1 MRVNYIKTDE
11 ELIEQIE
18 AHFKESKDHLNDWR
32 EETIKC
38 YAYVSGDQWDEEEIS
53 YLEEQGRP
61 PIVFNKTEVFVGAIA
76 GLEALNRME
85 VKFMQRVPGQASAYE
100 IMNAAA
106 QYINDDSDAED
117 HHSHAFKDLVTCGMG
132 WTDTFMRY
140 DTNAD
145 GDVAIERVDPLQM
158 FWDTR
163 STHRCLT
170 DARWV
175 MRIRD
180 GVSYEEL
187 KERWPDKADSVN
199 TGERLAVDL
208 DERSEPHS
216 ATTAWQYADDQ
227 SRRVGREDYQLIQ
240 YQWFET
246 ENVYRVATNQGVVEI
261 EPDRW
266 ERMKEQYPA
275 AANARAIKMPKR
287 VYYQAFACGKEILEA
302 GQAPIQKGF
311 TLKAMTGRHDR
322 NKNIWYGIV
331 RSFFD
336 PQDWTNK
343 LFSQILHIINS
354 NAKGGLL
361 AEMDTFEDVRQ
372 AEDSW
377 AQVDSITW
385 AKPGAI
391 AGKKIMPKPPP
402 PYPQGMDR
410 LMQVAISMFPE
421 VSGMNLELLGL
432 ADKVQPGVLEAQRK
446 QAGMTLLAWAFDSM
460 RNYRKQH
467 GRVLAEF
474 IRRYISDGRLIRVAG
489 QDQQQYLPLIKDA
502 MAMEYDLVVDE
513 APASPNQK
521 ERVFAIFTQLLPILA
536 DQGVPF
542 IPELLE
548 YSPLPQALVEKWK
561 QAMRPKPEQMQAQQM
576 AQELQLRDAAAEV
589 DETKSK
595 TVLNLAKAES
605 ERKKKVN

>member
-1 MRVNYIKTDE
+1 MTTHLEDDD
-11 ELIEQIE
+11 LLDQIE
-18 AHFKESKDHLNDWR
+18 VHFRESQSHLGDWI

-38 YAYVSGDQWDEEEIS
+38 YGYVSGDQWDDEEIS
-53 YLEEQGRP
+53 YLDAQGRP

-76 GLEALNRME
+76 GLEAINRME
-85 VKFMQRVPGQASAYE
+85 VKYMQRVPGKVSGYE
-100 IMNAAA
+100 MMNAAA
-106 QYINDDSDAED
+106 QYINDDADAED

-140 DTNAD
+140 DTNPD
-145 GDVAIERVDPLQM
+145 GDVAIERIDPLQM
-158 FWDTR
+158 RWDTR
-163 STHRCLT
+163 ATQRCMT
-170 DARWV
+170 DARWL

-180 GVSYEEL
+180 GVGYDEI
-187 KERWPDKADSVN
+187 KERWPDKADDIN
-199 TGERLAVDL
+199 PGEKLAVGT
-208 DERSEPHS
+208 EEHHKPHS
-216 ATTAWQYADDQ
+216 ATTAWQYAEDQ
-227 SRRVGREDYQLIQ
+227 SRSENREDYQLIQ
-240 YQWFET
+240 YLWYET
-246 ENVYRVATNQGVVEI
+246 EYFYRVATQQGMI
-261 EPDRW
+261 EVDAARW
-266 ERMKEQYPA
+266 ERMKKQYPA
-275 AANARAIKMPKR
+275 AENARAIKMPRR
-287 VYYQAFACGKEILEA
+287 VYYQSFSAGKTILE
-302 GQAPIQKGF
+302 QNKAPVQTGF
-311 TLKAMTGRHDR
+311 NIKVMTGRHDR

-343 LFSQILHIINS
+343 LFSQILHIINT
-354 NAKGGLL
+354 NAKGGLI
-361 AEMDTFEDVRQ
+361 AEMDAFEDVRQ

-391 AGKKIMPKPPP
+391 ANNRIMPKPPP

-467 GRVLAEF
+467 GRILAEF

-489 QDQQQYLPLIKDA
+489 EEAQQYLPLVRDD
-502 MAMEYDLVVDE
+502 MTMEYDMIVDE
-513 APASPNQK
+513 SPTSPNQK
-521 ERVFAIFTQLLPILA
+521 ERVFAIFTQLLPILEN
-536 DQGVPF
+536 QGVPF

-548 YSPLPQALVEKWK
+548 YSPLPQDLVEKWK
-561 QAMRPKPEQMQAQQM
+561 KAMQPKPEQVQAQQQGQKVQM
-576 AQELQLRDAAAEV
+576 DGAVAKVE
-589 DETKSK
+589 ETKSK
-595 TVLNLAKAES
+595 TTLNRAKAQS
-605 ERKKKVN
+605 EQMKV

>member
-1 MRVNYIKTDE
+1 MTDDD
-11 ELIEQIE
+11 LIDRIE
-18 AHFKESKDHLNDWR
+18 TCFKQSSAHIGDWR
-32 EETIKC
+32 DEAVKC
-38 YAYVSGDQWDEEEIS
+38 YAYVSGDQWDEEEMS

-61 PIVFNKTEVFVGAIA
+61 PIVFNKTEIFVGAIA

-85 VKFMQRVPGQASAYE
+85 VKFLQRVPGAASAYE

-106 QYINDDSDAED
+106 QYINDDADADD

-132 WTDTFMRY
+132 WSETYMQY
-140 DTNAD
+140 DTNPD

-158 FWDTR
+158 YWDPRATQ
-163 STHRCLT
+163 RCLS
-170 DARWV
+170 DARWI
-175 MRIRD
+175 MRVRD
-180 GVSYEEL
+180 GVSYDEI
-187 KERWPDKADSVN
+187 KERWPDKAEECN
-199 TGERLAVDL
+199 AGERLAVGTEESKD
-208 DERSEPHS
+208 PHS
-216 ATTAWQYADDQ
+216 ATTAWQYAEDQ
-227 SRRVGREDYQLIQ
+227 SRAVGREDYQLIQ
-240 YQWFET
+240 YQWYET
-246 ENVYRVATNQGVVEI
+246 EYYYRVATQQGMIEVEAA
-261 EPDRW
+261 RW

-275 AANARAIKMPKR
+275 AGNARAVRMPRR
-287 VYYQAFACGKEILEA
+287 VYKQAFACGKTMLE
-302 GQAPIQKGF
+302 QEDAPVQKGF
-311 TLKAMTGRHDR
+311 TLNAMTGRHDR
-322 NKNIWYGIV
+322 NANIWYGIV

-343 LFSQILHIINS
+343 MFSQILHIINS

-361 AEMDTFEDVRQ
+361 AEMDAFEDVRQ

-385 AKPGAI
+385 AAPGAVSN
-391 AGKKIMPKPPP
+391 GKIMPKPPP

-446 QAGMTLLAWAFDSM
+446 QAGMTLLAWAFDAM
-460 RNYRKQH
+460 RFYRKQH
-467 GRVLAEF
+467 GRILAEF

-489 QDQQQYLPLIKDA
+489 PDQQQYLPLMKDA
-502 MAMEYDLVVDE
+502 MNTEYDLIVDE

-548 YSPLPQALVEKWK
+548 YSPLPQPLVEKWK
-561 QAMRPKPEQMQAQQM
+561 AAMKPKPEQQQK
-576 AQELQLRDAAAEV
+576 QQQV
-589 DETKSK
+589 DG
-595 TVLNLAKAES
+595 LNLAGMQAKVEETQSKAQLNKAKAVAEQM
-605 ERKKKVN
+605 KVG